1 MIVDSL
7 QYNATK
13 WQPICIN
20 GKQVEVVT
28 VFKLLGVGAIECL
41 NMDGVQ
47 RVHYKESQPT
57 IICLTKLKK
66 SGIPSSDNVVVYC
79 TVIRTMIEYASVV
92 FANLSQ
98 TLKYDLERA
107 QQRPLSIIY
116 PSYSYTY
123 ALSLAG
129 IQTLRARIKLVTN
142 LLQISKQ
149 VTRCNLLSGESK
161 RRNGLAEWHMAWK
174 A

>member
-1 MIVDSL
+1 
-7 QYNATK
+7 
-13 WQPICIN
+13 
-20 GKQVEVVT
+20 
-28 VFKLLGVGAIECL
+28 
-41 NMDGVQ
+41 
-47 RVHYKESQPT
+47 
-57 IICLTKLKK
+57 
-66 SGIPSSDNVVVYC
+66 
-79 TVIRTMIEYASVV
+79 MIEYGSVV

-161 RRNGLAEWHMAWK
+161 RRNGLAEWHMEWNA
-174 A
+174 